1 MGCAHAQHCG
11 LTWAACSSRPCWMV
25 LGCGL
30 RPHPSSH
37 TQIGSGFA
45 LVCFRRRGRAS
56 SRFPGPL
63 TAPQPAPTKKHQA
76 ISLPPRTL
84 ALGRWGLAAQDV
96 KAERTRRTKV
106 SAGKGEK
113 EGRGPRRRGGGSEHG
128 IRHFR
133 AAASG
138 RGAAGGWCRW
148 DPWRWGRPSLFAPPL
163 VPYTR
168 RSSRRAA
175 PGLPCGTRAPALLSP
190 RHACSGA
197 RLALGTAHS
206 KTPGLVA
213 TAEHIRTYTNE
224 QVRGRRAQEG
234 DGRT

>member
-1 MGCAHAQHCG
+1 MRPEATPFVTYSNWFWICAC
-11 LTWAACSSRPCWMV
+11 LLSPSWARFVTIS
-25 LGCGL
+25 
-30 RPHPSSH
+30 
-37 TQIGSGFA
+37 
-45 LVCFRRRGRAS
+45 RAS
-56 SRFPGPL
+56 DS
-63 TAPQPAPTKKHQA
+63 PTTCTHQKT
-76 ISLPPRTL
+76 SSNQLPPRTL

-113 EGRGPRRRGGGSEHG
+113 EGRRPRRRGGGSEHG

-190 RHACSGA
+190 RHACSEA